1 MIDGCENIRMKS
13 LQSQNDFVCLPLPK
27 IANLTGS
34 QITYETTADKAGLL
48 FDESTPVGSRSL
60 AREGGPASL
69 LYTIANFFR
78 TMPKTEKVSAGAP
91 GASTATVSARK
102 RASKPVQAKP
112 IKRYYQVTIYAKRGD
127 LCVANLHCSY
137 PFLATSRED
146 AIGMACDL
154 IRYRWPKYMIVA
166 EDIQCTPIRL
176 ANYYQ

>member
-1 MIDGCENIRMKS
+1 MDGCENIRMKS
-13 LQSQNDFVCLPLPK
+13 LQSQNAFVRLPLPK
-27 IANLTGS
+27 NAKVSESKRHIFNTAN
-34 QITYETTADKAGLL
+34 KAGSLSDNSSSEVL
-48 FDESTPVGSRSL
+48 RSL
-60 AREGGPASL
+60 ARIGGPASC
-69 LYTIANFFR
+69 YIHTTQVFQ
-78 TMPKTEKVSAGAP
+78 TMPKNENLQSAGNNSTRTAP
-91 GASTATVSARK
+91 AKAAKSA
-102 RASKPVQAKP
+102 VKP

-137 PFLATSRED
+137 PFLATSREE

>member
-1 MIDGCENIRMKS
+1 MDGCENIRMKS
-13 LQSQNDFVCLPLPK
+13 LQSQNDFVRLPLPRSGK
-27 IANLTGS
+27 HTTKNIF
-34 QITYETTADKAGLL
+34 TTAYNRAGSCVLSL
-48 FDESTPVGSRSL
+48 RAYHFLAEKGGSSFLYIYATNFCTQMPRS
-60 AREGGPASL
+60 
-69 LYTIANFFR
+69 
-78 TMPKTEKVSAGAP
+78 EKVSAGAP

-112 IKRYYQVTIYAKRGD
+112 IKCYYQVTIYAKRGD

-137 PFLATSRED
+137 PFLATSREE

>member
-1 MIDGCENIRMKS
+1 MDGCENIRMKS
-13 LQSQNDFVCLPLPK
+13 LQSQNDFVRLPLPR

-34 QITYETTADKAGLL
+34 QITYETTADKAELL
-48 FDESTPVGSRSL
+48 FDDSTLVGSRFL
-60 AREGGPASL
+60 AELGGSASL
-69 LYTIANFFR
+69 YISHIANFFR
-78 TMPKTEKVSAGAP
+78 TMPRTEKVSAGAP

-137 PFLATSRED
+137 PFLATSREE

-176 ANYYQ
+176 TN